1 MSKSEQIEL
10 RTLLEAK
17 YFIKNRC
24 TIRECAKAVGVSKS
38 TVHKDLTQRLPEI
51 NGMMY
56 RKVSDIL
63 KINLNERHIRGGES
77 TRRMILGRKA
87 S

>member
-63 KINLNERHIRGGES
+63 KINLNERHIRDGES